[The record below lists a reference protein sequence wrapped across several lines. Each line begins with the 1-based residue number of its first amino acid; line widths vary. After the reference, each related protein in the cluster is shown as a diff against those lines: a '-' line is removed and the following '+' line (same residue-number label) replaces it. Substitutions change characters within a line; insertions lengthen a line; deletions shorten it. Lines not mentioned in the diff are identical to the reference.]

1 MPSPDEAPRAAEV
14 GSLIR
19 RSTRRG
25 LGRWLKP
32 TVTIGLYVLV
42 FYWTDARQIV
52 GTLRTAQLG
61 TIALCVVLYAA
72 GQALS
77 AFKWRLLIVPVGLA
91 TPYARL
97 VGFYFTG
104 MFFNLFL
111 PTIVG
116 GDAVK
121 AVLLTR
127 ETGAPARAT
136 MSVFM
141 ERNTGLCALLA
152 IALVA
157 AYLAPPVTL
166 YGVSLV
172 ALTWLLAAGYVAAN
186 VALFTPAVYRLV
198 DRVIALSPLGRLRA
212 RTASLYEA
220 AAPYTSAF
228 GVIIF
233 AVIISIAFQAV
244 VIGVVFLNSRALS
257 LSIPLSAVAVFVPL
271 VSLAGM
277 LPVSVNGLGVREALY
292 ILLFG
297 QIGVPAEAAV
307 SLALLYLGVTFVASL
322 PGGLVYALQK
332 SPASLAASQAA
343 PDLH

>member
-1 MPSPDEAPRAAEV
+1 MSSPDETPPAAEV

-19 RSTRRG
+19 RSGRSS

-32 TVTIGLYVLV
+32 TVTIALYVLV
-42 FYWTDARQIV
+42 FYWIDAREIPA
-52 GTLRTAQLG
+52 TLRTAHLG
-61 TIALCVVLYAA
+61 LAGACVVLYML
-72 GQALS
+72 GQTISAL
-77 AFKWRLLIVPVGLA
+77 KWWILLGPVGLS

-97 VGFYFTG
+97 LGFYFTG

-121 AVLLTR
+121 AVLLAR
-127 ETGAPARAT
+127 DTGAPARAT

-141 ERNTGLCALLA
+141 ERNTGLCALLL

-166 YGVSLV
+166 YGISLV
-172 ALTWLLAAGYVAAN
+172 ALAWLLAAGYVAAN
-186 VALFTPAVYRLV
+186 IVLFSPHAYRIA
-198 DRVIALSPLGRLRA
+198 DRLIARSPLKGMRA
-212 RTASLYEA
+212 RAASLYEA
-220 AAPYTSAF
+220 AAPYTRTIGTLIASMF
-228 GVIIF
+228 LSIIF
-233 AVIISIAFQAV
+233 QFV
-244 VIGVVFLNSRALS
+244 VIGVVFLSARALS
-257 LSIPLSAVAVFVPL
+257 LSIPFTAAAVFVPL

-277 LPVSVNGLGVREALY
+277 VPVSVNGLGVREALY

-297 QIGVPAEAAV
+297 RIGIPAELAV
-307 SLALLYLGVTFVASL
+307 SLALLYFGTTVVASL

-332 SPASLAASQAA
+332 SPGSLTAEAA

>member
-1 MPSPDEAPRAAEV
+1 MSSPDETPAAAEV

-19 RSTRRG
+19 RSGRSG
-25 LGRWLKP
+25 LARWLKP
-32 TVTIGLYVLV
+32 AVTIALYVLV
-42 FYWTDARQIV
+42 FYWTDARKIPA
-52 GTLRTAQLG
+52 TLRNAQFGLVG
-61 TIALCVVLYAA
+61 GCVALYLA
-72 GQALS
+72 GQAISTL
-77 AFKWRLLIVPVGLA
+77 KWRLLLGPVGLS

-97 VGFYFTG
+97 LGFYFTG

-121 AVLLTR
+121 AVLLAR

-141 ERNTGLCALLA
+141 ERDTGLCALLL

-157 AYLAPPVTL
+157 AFLAPPVTL
-166 YGVSLV
+166 YGISLV
-172 ALTWLLAAGYVAAN
+172 ALTWLLAAGYVVAN
-186 VALFTPAVYRLV
+186 IVLFSPHAYRV
-198 DRVIALSPLGRLRA
+198 TDRLIARSPLRRMRA
-212 RTASLYEA
+212 RAASLYEA
-220 AAPYTSAF
+220 ATPYTRAI
-228 GVIIF
+228 GVLLPSMLLSIIF
-233 AVIISIAFQAV
+233 QCI
-244 VIGVVFLNSRALS
+244 VIGVVFLSARALS
-257 LSIPLSAVAVFVPL
+257 LSIPLTAVAVFVPL

-277 LPVSVNGLGVREALY
+277 VPVSVNGLGVREALY

-297 QIGVPAEAAV
+297 RIGISAELAV
-307 SLALLYLGVTFVASL
+307 ALALLYLGVTVVASL

-332 SPASLAASQAA
+332 SPGRLTAEAA

>member
-1 MPSPDEAPRAAEV
+1 MSSPDETPPAAEV

-19 RSTRRG
+19 RSGRSG

-32 TVTIGLYVLV
+32 TVTIALYVLV
-42 FYWTDARQIV
+42 FYWIDAREISS
-52 GTLRTAQLG
+52 TLRTAQFG
-61 TIALCVVLYAA
+61 IAGACVLLYMA
-72 GQALS
+72 GQAISTL
-77 AFKWRLLIVPVGLA
+77 KWRILLAPVDLS
-91 TPYARL
+91 TPYLRL
-97 VGFYFTG
+97 LGFYFTG

-121 AVLLTR
+121 ALLLAR

-141 ERNTGLCALLA
+141 ERNTGLCALLL

-157 AYLAPPVTL
+157 AYLAPPVRL
-166 YGVSLV
+166 YGISLV
-172 ALTWLLAAGYVAAN
+172 TLTWLLAASYAAAN
-186 VALFTPAVYRLV
+186 IVLFSPQAYRIA
-198 DRVIALSPLGRLRA
+198 DRLIARSPLKSVRA
-212 RTASLYEA
+212 RAASLYEA
-220 AAPYTSAF
+220 AIPYTRAM
-228 GVIIF
+228 GVL
-233 AVIISIAFQAV
+233 ISSILLSIVFQFV
-244 VIGVVFLNSRALS
+244 VIGVVFLTARALS
-257 LSIPLSAVAVFVPL
+257 LSIPLTAAAVFVPL

-277 LPVSVNGLGVREALY
+277 VPVSVNGLGVREALY

-297 QIGVPAEAAV
+297 RIGIPAELAV
-307 SLALLYLGVTFVASL
+307 SLALLYFAVTVIASL

-332 SPASLAASQAA
+332 SPGSLAAEAA